1 LSSPFDSSS
10 TECPN
15 RSAVHS
21 LEPARHAHLTQVS
34 RSSSLY
40 CLPYT
45 QTLSNLTTVAHSS
58 YSSRLSS
65 FPFLSSHLPSGQ
77 SSPVYRPP
85 HLLSTTTAASVSN
98 PTTRTVRYRLLSLRL
113 RKGHLLVACSAVQCS
128 AAQRSASHK
137 QTLRLLNVVRFFRTT
152 TFVAPPFVQPFS
164 LHQGLFASEPR
175 RPLHSFIIH
184 SIYHHPII
192 KANLVVDPPVTA
204 SSPSVT
210 HLTRLPVLPYS
221 PQHRH
226 RLRTQ
231 PSISTAAAIKLQRR
245 LWTKKQQPS
254 ASTCQPSD
262 ALTATN
268 KLPPRTLSLLCEL
281 IRRSLSTSRLIRHT
295 LVIATL

>member
-1 LSSPFDSSS
+1 MSSPFDSSS

-113 RKGHLLVACSAVQCS
+113 RKGHLLVACSA
-128 AAQRSASHK
+128 AQRSAVRRISKLSAFSTSSVFSARQPLSPPLSSSLSVSTKGYSLQSLVGHY
-137 QTLRLLNVVRFFRTT
+137 TLSSYIQYTT
-152 TFVAPPFVQPFS
+152 T
-164 LHQGLFASEPR
+164 
-175 RPLHSFIIH
+175 
-184 SIYHHPII
+184 
-192 KANLVVDPPVTA
+192 
-204 SSPSVT
+204 
-210 HLTRLPVLPYS
+210 
-221 PQHRH
+221 
-226 RLRTQ
+226 
-231 PSISTAAAIKLQRR
+231 
-245 LWTKKQQPS
+245 
-254 ASTCQPSD
+254 
-262 ALTATN
+262 
-268 KLPPRTLSLLCEL
+268 LL
-281 IRRSLSTSRLIRHT
+281 SRLILSLTLLSPQARH
-295 LVIATL
+295 LSLI

>member
-1 LSSPFDSSS
+1 VSEPLCCAQPGARPARTPHSSLQIIITLLLTVHPNFVQSYHSRSFLVLQSSLFVPFSFFSPPERPKQSSIPTTSPAIDNNCCQCFKSHNENGPIPSPFAS
-10 TECPN
+10 TKEG
-15 RSAVHS
+15 
-21 LEPARHAHLTQVS
+21 
-34 RSSSLY
+34 
-40 CLPYT
+40 
-45 QTLSNLTTVAHSS
+45 
-58 YSSRLSS
+58 
-65 FPFLSSHLPSGQ
+65 PS
-77 SSPVYRPP
+77 
-85 HLLSTTTAASVSN
+85 
-98 PTTRTVRYRLLSLRL
+98 TRR
-113 RKGHLLVACSAVQCS
+113 VQCS